1 METNNYFKIKYLI
14 ESLLVSELKDKLF
27 ELILT
32 NTPKTLDIRSP
43 KKYET
48 LYRQNDLQGYRA
60 LTMAEKL
67 LLEIGNHE
75 NFTFKLITNII
86 SILEVKNEFKDVIN
100 TIKEFKQYLNLNFDN
115 IKDFKISVKKF
126 QEIIETTVKFLKKI
140 RRSRIVHVDEQITQP
155 MNSNSVDDY
164 WLLPNN
170 KTQVNILKDNGNK
183 LFSRGEF
190 DKAIESYLG
199 AFKIGGLSD
208 SIKGILYLNI
218 STCYLA
224 KVNDPKRIINF
235 VEQYP
240 LSIHESLRY
249 SILSLSK
256 RPNWFKPYYRMAQ
269 IFSKFSKFER
279 SIQFSNCSLS
289 LLEENNNNNNN
300 ENDKLSIEE
309 TNKFKIET
317 NEKLKLSNQCKF
329 NDDND
334 DGNEERDFEKESKLR
349 IEKLGNIHLNQFK
362 ESLTDKFKILIKKQT
377 KKSYEKYFDSSI
389 SFGLSE
395 KHLIERFISDVV
407 RLRTFPNLDLQSEAF
422 SRCIGNQT
430 KYAQP
435 YFEFANS
442 LIPTNPK
449 DFDFRNNQ
457 LIIGLMLYA
466 STLPPNFDLIKND
479 DNDNDNDNEL
489 FNIHKIN
496 GGVIRAQEFLGYVYR
511 SGLFGEDI
519 DLEKS
524 IYYFNKSIEN
534 AKGIQAKYLHISGYQ
549 CLAPFILSDMYY
561 NGDVPNGVSDL
572 EKAKQLYQLFND
584 TKYDLMQ
591 LLDKYHEKNETDL
604 LYHQYLYM
612 KTNEP

>member
-60 LTMAEKL
+60 LTIAEKL
-67 LLEIGNHE
+67 LLQIGNHE
-75 NFTFKLITNII
+75 NFSFKLITNII
-86 SILEVKNEFKDVIN
+86 SILQVKKEVKNVVDS
-100 TIKEFKQYLNLNFDN
+100 IKEFKQYLNLNFDN
-115 IKDFKISVKKF
+115 IKDFKISIEKF
-126 QEIIETTVKFLKKI
+126 KEIIETTVKFLKKI
-140 RRSRIVHVDEQITQP
+140 RFSGVVRVDEQIIEP

-164 WLLPNN
+164 WLLPDN
-170 KTQVNILKDNGNK
+170 KNQVNVFKDNGNK
-183 LFSRGEF
+183 LFNRGEF

-199 AFKIGGLSD
+199 AFTLGGLSD

-224 KVNDPKRIINF
+224 KVNDPKRIINL

-240 LSIHESLRY
+240 LPIHESLRY

-269 IFSKFSKFER
+269 IFSKFSKFQR
-279 SIQFSNCSLS
+279 SIQFSDCSLS
-289 LLEENNNNNNN
+289 LLPN
-300 ENDKLSIEE
+300 EE
-309 TNKFKIET
+309 TNKFKFET
-317 NEKLKLSNQCKF
+317 NEKLKLSNQCKSS
-329 NDDND
+329 NDNEE
-334 DGNEERDFEKESKLR
+334 EERDFEKECKLR
-349 IEKLGNIHLNQFK
+349 IEKLGNLHLNQFK
-362 ESLTDKFKILIKKQT
+362 EVLTDKFKILIKKQT
-377 KKSYEKYFDSSI
+377 GKSYEKYFNSSI
-389 SFGLSE
+389 PFGLSE

-407 RLRTFPNLDLQSEAF
+407 RLRTFPNLDLQAEAF

-442 LIPTNPK
+442 LIPSNPK
-449 DFDFRNNQ
+449 DFDIRNNQ
-457 LIIGLMLYA
+457 LIIGLMLHA
-466 STLPPNFDLIKND
+466 STLPPNFDLINSDGD
-479 DNDNDNDNEL
+479 DNSDDEL

-534 AKGIQAKYLHISGYQ
+534 ANGIQVKYLHISGYQ

-591 LLDKYHEKNETDL
+591 LFDKYDKKNETDL
-604 LYHQYLYM
+604 LYHKYLYM
-612 KTNEP
+612 KTNEL

>member
-60 LTMAEKL
+60 LTIAEKL
-67 LLEIGNHE
+67 LLQIGNHE
-75 NFTFKLITNII
+75 NFSFKLITNII
-86 SILEVKNEFKDVIN
+86 SILQVKKEVKNVVDS
-100 TIKEFKQYLNLNFDN
+100 IKEFKQYLNLNFDN
-115 IKDFKISVKKF
+115 IKDFKISIEKF
-126 QEIIETTVKFLKKI
+126 KEIIEMTVKFLKKI
-140 RRSRIVHVDEQITQP
+140 RLSGVVCVDEQIIQP

-164 WLLPNN
+164 WLLPHN
-170 KTQVNILKDNGNK
+170 KNQVNTFKDNGNK

-199 AFKIGGLSD
+199 AFTLGGLSD

-218 STCYLA
+218 STCFLA
-224 KVNDPKRIINF
+224 KVNDPKRIINL

-240 LSIHESLRY
+240 LPIHESLRY

-256 RPNWFKPYYRMAQ
+256 RPNWFKPYYRIAQ

-279 SIQFSNCSLS
+279 SIQFSDCSLS
-289 LLEENNNNNNN
+289 LLSNNN
-300 ENDKLSIEE
+300 ENQNDKSSIEE
-309 TNKFKIET
+309 TNKFKFET
-317 NEKLKLSNQCKF
+317 NEKLKLSNQCKLS
-329 NDDND
+329 DK
-334 DGNEERDFEKESKLR
+334 ERDFEKECKLR
-349 IEKLGNIHLNQFK
+349 IEKLGNLHLNQFK
-362 ESLTDKFKILIKKQT
+362 EVLTDKFKILIKKQT
-377 KKSYEKYFDSSI
+377 GKSYEKYFNSSI
-389 SFGLSE
+389 TFGLSE

-407 RLRTFPNLDLQSEAF
+407 RLRTFPNLDLQAEAF

-442 LIPTNPK
+442 LIPSNPK
-449 DFDFRNNQ
+449 DFDIRNNQ
-457 LIIGLMLYA
+457 LIIGLMLHA
-466 STLPPNFDLIKND
+466 STLPPNFDLINNGNSDND
-479 DNDNDNDNEL
+479 DEL

-534 AKGIQAKYLHISGYQ
+534 ADGIQVKYLHISGYQ
-549 CLAPFILSDMYY
+549 CLSPFILSDMYY

-591 LLDKYHEKNETDL
+591 LFDKYDEKNETDL
-604 LYHQYLYM
+604 LYHKYLYM
-612 KTNEP
+612 KTNEL

>member
-43 KKYET
+43 EKYET

-60 LTMAEKL
+60 LTTSEKL
-67 LLEIGNHE
+67 LLHIGNHE
-75 NFTFKLITNII
+75 NFSFKLITNII
-86 SILEVKNEFKDVIN
+86 SILEIKNDIKNVVD
-100 TIKEFKQYLNLNFDN
+100 TIKEFKQYLNLNFN
-115 IKDFKISVKKF
+115 IIKDFKISIEKF
-126 QEIIETTVKFLKKI
+126 KEIIEMTVKFLKKI
-140 RRSRIVHVDEQITQP
+140 RYSGVVKVDEQITQP
-155 MNSNSVDDY
+155 MNSNSVDDD

-170 KTQVNILKDNGNK
+170 KTKVNIFKDNGNK

-199 AFKIGGLSD
+199 AFTLGGLSD

-218 STCYLA
+218 STCFLA
-224 KVNDPKRIINF
+224 KVNDPKRTINF

-240 LSIHESLRY
+240 LPIHESLRY

-256 RPNWFKPYYRMAQ
+256 RPNWFKPYYRIAQ

-279 SIQFSNCSLS
+279 SIQFSDCSLS
-289 LLEENNNNNNN
+289 LLSSSSSSSSS
-300 ENDKLSIEE
+300 ENDKSSIEE

-317 NEKLKLSNQCKF
+317 GEKLKLSNQCKF
-329 NDDND
+329 S
-334 DGNEERDFEKESKLR
+334 ESSQERDFEKECKLR

-362 ESLTDKFKILIKKQT
+362 EQVTDKFKILIKKQT
-377 KKSYEKYFDSSI
+377 GKSYEKYFNSSI
-389 SFGLSE
+389 EFGLSE
-395 KHLIERFISDVV
+395 KHLVERFISDVV

-430 KYAQP
+430 LYAQP

-442 LIPTNPK
+442 LIPSNPK
-449 DFDFRNNQ
+449 DFDIRNNQ
-457 LIIGLMLYA
+457 LIIGLMLHA
-466 STLPPNFDLIKND
+466 STLPLNFDLINNNNNNNND
-479 DNDNDNDNEL
+479 DEL

-534 AKGIQAKYLHISGYQ
+534 AKGIQVKYLHISGYQ

-591 LLDKYHEKNETDL
+591 LFDKYDEKNETDL
-604 LYHQYLYM
+604 LYHKYLYM
-612 KTNEP
+612 KTNEL

>member
-1 METNNYFKIKYLI
+1 M
-14 ESLLVSELKDKLF
+14 
-27 ELILT
+27 
-32 NTPKTLDIRSP
+32 
-43 KKYET
+43 
-48 LYRQNDLQGYRA
+48 
-60 LTMAEKL
+60 
-67 LLEIGNHE
+67 
-75 NFTFKLITNII
+75 
-86 SILEVKNEFKDVIN
+86 
-100 TIKEFKQYLNLNFDN
+100 
-115 IKDFKISVKKF
+115 
-126 QEIIETTVKFLKKI
+126 TVKFLKKI
-140 RRSRIVHVDEQITQP
+140 RLSGVVCVDEQIIQP

-164 WLLPNN
+164 WLLPHN
-170 KTQVNILKDNGNK
+170 KNQVNTFKDNGNK

-199 AFKIGGLSD
+199 AFTLGGLSD

-218 STCYLA
+218 STCFLA
-224 KVNDPKRIINF
+224 KVNDPKRIINL

-240 LSIHESLRY
+240 LPIHESLRY

-256 RPNWFKPYYRMAQ
+256 RPNWFKPYYRIAQ

-279 SIQFSNCSLS
+279 SIQFSDCSLS
-289 LLEENNNNNNN
+289 LLSNNN
-300 ENDKLSIEE
+300 ENQNDKSSIEE
-309 TNKFKIET
+309 TNKFKFET
-317 NEKLKLSNQCKF
+317 NEKLKLSNQCKLS
-329 NDDND
+329 DK
-334 DGNEERDFEKESKLR
+334 ERDFEKECKLR
-349 IEKLGNIHLNQFK
+349 IEKLGNLHLNQFK
-362 ESLTDKFKILIKKQT
+362 EVLTDKFKILIKKQT
-377 KKSYEKYFDSSI
+377 GKSYEKYFNSSI
-389 SFGLSE
+389 TFGLSE

-407 RLRTFPNLDLQSEAF
+407 RLRTFPNLDLQAEAF

-442 LIPTNPK
+442 LIPSNPK
-449 DFDFRNNQ
+449 DFDIRNNQ
-457 LIIGLMLYA
+457 LIIGLMLHA
-466 STLPPNFDLIKND
+466 STLPPNFDLINNGNSDND
-479 DNDNDNDNEL
+479 DEL

-534 AKGIQAKYLHISGYQ
+534 ADGIQVKHLHISGYQ
-549 CLAPFILSDMYY
+549 CLSPFILSDMYY

-591 LLDKYHEKNETDL
+591 LFDKYDEKNETDL
-604 LYHQYLYM
+604 LYHKYLYM
-612 KTNEP
+612 KTNEL